1 MIKPTSIV
9 TNKPDRASRPWAI
22 ALAAAFVLTG
32 GAVAAVAALK
42 QPSAPPNAPFQIE
55 EIADLD

>member
-1 MIKPTSIV
+1 MIKPTSTV
-9 TNKPDRASRPWAI
+9 TNKPDRTPRPWAI

-42 QPSAPPNAPFQIE
+42 QP
-55 EIADLD
+55 